1 MKITPYKIK
10 KGIRYFRHYG
20 PKAFWNRL
28 RDKMEPEEV
37 AYQPWFEKY
46 RASQEELESQRRQG
60 RKFTCRPL
68 LSVVVP
74 CYQTPEKY
82 LLEMLDS
89 VREQSYENWELCLM
103 DATPSETVAEAVRRY
118 CSEHRETR
126 IHCHRLEKNLGI
138 AGNTNQGLAVAAG
151 SWIGFLDHDDL
162 LAPEAFY
169 EVVALIN
176 QDSEVEVIYS
186 DEDQVEETRQG
197 LKHQNPH
204 FKPEFSPDL
213 LCSNN
218 YITHF
223 LCVKDSVVKQ
233 AGGFREDFDGAQD
246 YDFILRCTELARKTG
261 HVAKVLYHWRVHSN
275 STADNPLSKT
285 YAYEA
290 GRKAV
295 QEHLERT
302 GKKGR
307 VSQLPHFG
315 FYRVKYEVEGE
326 PLVSILIPSKD
337 QSGMLRRCVESIR
350 KSTYRNYEII
360 VVENNST
367 EPETFAYYQE
377 LQDRQHARVVVW
389 EKGFNYSSINN
400 FGASHAQ
407 GSYFILL
414 NNDVEILTQ
423 DWIEELLGNCQRP
436 EVGIVGARLYYPD
449 NTVQHAGIVVGID
462 GIAANMFPGLRR
474 GQEGYYHKAALQLN
488 YSAVTAACM
497 MVSREAFE
505 KVRGL
510 EEKLAVAFN
519 DVDFCLRVRKAGYLV
534 VYDPFVEAYHYESK
548 TRGAEDTQEKVR
560 RFGEEIEFFRTRW
573 IELLKEGDPCYNPNF
588 SLKKCNY
595 ALKP

>member
-1 MKITPYKIK
+1 
-10 KGIRYFRHYG
+10 
-20 PKAFWNRL
+20 
-28 RDKMEPEEV
+28 
-37 AYQPWFEKY
+37 
-46 RASQEELESQRRQG
+46 
-60 RKFTCRPL
+60 
-68 LSVVVP
+68 
-74 CYQTPEKY
+74 
-82 LLEMLDS
+82 
-89 VREQSYENWELCLM
+89 
-103 DATPSETVAEAVRRY
+103 
-118 CSEHRETR
+118 
-126 IHCHRLEKNLGI
+126 
-138 AGNTNQGLAVAAG
+138 
-151 SWIGFLDHDDL
+151 
-162 LAPEAFY
+162 
-169 EVVALIN
+169 
-176 QDSEVEVIYS
+176 
-186 DEDQVEETRQG
+186 
-197 LKHQNPH
+197 
-204 FKPEFSPDL
+204 
-213 LCSNN
+213 
-218 YITHF
+218 
-223 LCVKDSVVKQ
+223 
-233 AGGFREDFDGAQD
+233 
-246 YDFILRCTELARKTG
+246 
-261 HVAKVLYHWRVHSN
+261 
-275 STADNPLSKT
+275 
-285 YAYEA
+285 
-290 GRKAV
+290 
-295 QEHLERT
+295 
-302 GKKGR
+302 
-307 VSQLPHFG
+307 
-315 FYRVKYEVEGE
+315 
-326 PLVSILIPSKD
+326 
-337 QSGMLRRCVESIR
+337 MLRRCVESIR

-360 VVENNST
+360 IIENNST

-389 EKGFNYSSINN
+389 EKGFNYSAINN